1 QLVLV
6 RQLADDAEAAVGAV
20 DAVRRAAAPAR
31 PVDEV
36 LGELGGRRGSGLLG
50 RDELVERAPELLD
63 AGAGRTRQGE
73 DAPDPWILD
82 GELGDLRHEV
92 DLVQDDYLRALLEA
106 GAVLRELVV

>member
-1 QLVLV
+1 RRGCRRSCVRDDLLAEVDLVAALGAGRLERRFQLFLF

-20 DAVRRAAAPAR
+20 DAIRRAAAPSR

-36 LGELGGRRGSGLLG
+36 LGELGGRRGSGLRG

-73 DAPDPWILD
+73 DAQDPRIL
-82 GELGDLRHEV
+82 
-92 DLVQDDYLRALLEA
+92 A
-106 GAVLRELVV
+106 